1 VALSEH
7 IVDVDES
14 TFEQEVLQRSYET
27 PVVVDFWASWCGPC
41 RVLGPL
47 LERLAIE
54 AGGTFRLAKV
64 NVDENPNLAIRFGVQ
79 GIPAVR
85 AFRQGEV
92 TAEFAGAQPESAVR
106 RFLERV
112 APSEAARAGEEAAS
126 LLATRHWPEAEAA
139 FRLILEENE
148 ADGRAALGLVQ
159 ALLMQGRGVDA
170 DRLLSRFPPGAE
182 WVAAQKLKPL
192 ASLLAKV
199 ERAEPA
205 GSDDPLEAQLEQAA
219 RLIARGNL
227 AAAMDGLLDI
237 LRQNKAY
244 RKGLPKEILL
254 ALFSL
259 LGEGDPLTREYRDE
273 LASVLF

>member
-14 TFEQEVLQRSYET
+14 TFEQEVIQRSYET
-27 PVVVDFWASWCGPC
+27 PVVVDFWAPWCGPC
-41 RVLGPL
+41 RILGPL

-92 TAEFAGAQPESAVR
+92 TAEFVGAQPESAVR

-112 APSEAARAGEEAAS
+112 APSEAARAVEQAAS

-139 FRLILEENE
+139 FRLILDENE

-170 DRLLSRFPPGAE
+170 ERLLSRFPPGAE

-192 ASLLAKV
+192 ADLLAKV
-199 ERAEPA
+199 ERGEPA
-205 GSDDPLEAQLEQAA
+205 ASDDPLEAQLDQAA

-237 LRQNKAY
+237 LRENKTY
-244 RKGLPKEILL
+244 RKGLPKELLL

-259 LGEGDPLTREYRDE
+259 LGEGDTLTREYRDE